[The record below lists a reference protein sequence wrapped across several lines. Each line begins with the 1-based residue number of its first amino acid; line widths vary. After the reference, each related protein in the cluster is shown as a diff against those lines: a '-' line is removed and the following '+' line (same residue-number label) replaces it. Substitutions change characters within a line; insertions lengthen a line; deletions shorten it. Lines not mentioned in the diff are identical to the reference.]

1 MILISLAAAALGAA
15 GSADAHAQGAM
26 PQAAGTPEMR
36 AARRDSLGRLRAETM
51 TQLLA
56 TIQGHEDEPAR
67 KVFKS
72 VQLLRD
78 TPAKELLAL
87 MDTSYS
93 KALGVDCTSCHIAD
107 KWADESRP
115 NKAKARIMIE
125 MVDAINSQHLVQMPR
140 KRDGG
145 YPTVTCIKCHRG
157 MATPNQMLVP

>member
-1 MILISLAAAALGAA
+1 MISQPAVALDAACVK
-15 GSADAHAQGAM
+15 DARAQAPL
-26 PQAAGTPEMR
+26 PQTAITPEMR
-36 AARRDSLGRLRAETM
+36 AARRDSLGRVRAETM

-56 TIQGHEDEPAR
+56 AIQGHENEPAR

-78 TPAKELLAL
+78 MAAKEFLAL

-93 KALGVDCTSCHIAD
+93 KALGVDCASCHIAD

-125 MVDAINSQHLVQMPR
+125 MVDAINSQHLVQLPR

-145 YPTVTCIKCHRG
+145 YPTVTCITCHRG